1 MHDHQFENT
10 SFPQFDFVM
19 YELTGAARGLIGCCW
34 VQRLNKNRSLLST
47 NFNTSLLIVLYYL
60 EGSQENDTKQ
70 GIDWT
75 NGIDELFVKTE
86 EDSNGKDDQEPY
98 MWMYFGSTLG
108 FVRHYPANQWQVEA
122 TGSPFQD
129 VCIV

>member
-10 SFPQFDFVM
+10 SFPQFDFII
-19 YELTGAARGLIGCCW
+19 YELKSASRVLIKCCW
-34 VQRLNKNRSLLST
+34 VSRLNKNRSFLRT
-47 NFNTSLLIVLYYL
+47 HFNTSLLIVLYYV

>member
-1 MHDHQFENT
+1 MHDHQFENS
-10 SFPQFDFVM
+10 SFPQFDFII
-19 YELTGAARGLIGCCW
+19 YELKGASKVLIRCYW
-34 VQRLNKNRSLLST
+34 VSRLNKNRSLLST

-70 GIDWT
+70 GIEWT

-86 EDSNGKDDQEPY
+86 EDSNGNDDQEPY

>member
-1 MHDHQFENT
+1 M
-10 SFPQFDFVM
+10 SIRFV
-19 YELTGAARGLIGCCW
+19 
-34 VQRLNKNRSLLST
+34 
-47 NFNTSLLIVLYYL
+47 

-86 EDSNGKDDQEPY
+86 EDSYGKDDQEPY

-122 TGSPFQD
+122 TAKRFPKPVNFSHSVVHVPAEIYVGGMCCGIY
-129 VCIV
+129 V

>member
-10 SFPQFDFVM
+10 SFHQFDFII
-19 YELTGAARGLIGCCW
+19 YELKGASRVLIRCCW
-34 VQRLNKNRSLLST
+34 VSWLNKNRSLLNT
-47 NFNTSLLIVLYYL
+47 HFNTSLWIVLYYL

>member
-10 SFPQFDFVM
+10 SFPQFDFVR
-19 YELTGAARGLIGCCW
+19 YELKGASRVLIRCCS
-34 VQRLNKNRSLLST
+34 VSRLNKNRSLLST